1 MQCNVTVENTSTG
14 ADLGDVVLGPGQ
26 RRAELLPRHGAGGQL
41 GQQAAARG
49 VKIRLSVAVN

>member
-1 MQCNVTVENTSTG
+1 MQCHSHTSTG

-49 VKIRLSVAVN
+49 VKIRLSVAFN